1 MWVSVWVLAQILW
14 ICKERRNETHLTWND
29 GDGDHRLRALK
40 KPSAILLQIWGK
52 LSLLATFE
60 NGFCLKTTAE
70 FDDDLKN
77 NPNYIP
83 DFQNFPVCL
92 NYALKEKLGKNPLC
106 SFIYLFAKYILLQW
120 NSSVKEKVLLDLTC
134 GFHSCVNK

>member
-29 GDGDHRLRALK
+29 GDHRLRALK
-40 KPSAILLQIWGK
+40 KPSSILSQIWGK

-60 NGFCLKTTAE
+60 NGFCLKRTAE

-92 NYALKEKLGKNPLC
+92 NNALKEILGKNPLC

>member
-1 MWVSVWVLAQILW
+1 
-14 ICKERRNETHLTWND
+14 
-29 GDGDHRLRALK
+29 LRALK

-106 SFIYLFAKYILLQW
+106 SFIYLFAKYILLQ
-120 NSSVKEKVLLDLTC
+120 
-134 GFHSCVNK
+134 